1 MPVLAGLVALGGCAE
16 PATAHRPGDAPN
28 DESLPGDAAG
38 DANLDDIPRF
48 SMTFYIDLDAIK
60 RISRF
65 RSGIGHDFADSA
77 ETCRSMKHYFC
88 PRGCMAPLPHAVP
101 WTSLVLRAPVTGRV
115 TRLDVEQTYGT
126 QVHIEPAGF
135 PTWDIRVFHV
145 TPVDGLAVGTWSQPA
160 IRSARMPARTR
171 CLTSRSSSSGP
182 MGSAWSPTSTRSRM
196 LRAPLWSRAG
206 WPRPMICSSRQ
217 RTAMQDAAR
226 LSRRGVRGHRDDPE
240 LGGPA
245 VAIHV
250 AAPAPPMWRSETNV
264 TTALQGRETRVCGA
278 GPPQVQSR
286 KAAVRGARAAPE
298 RPACGGPRAP
308 ETRARRHC
316 SRRCRLARRSP

>member
-48 SMTFYIDLDAIK
+48 SMTFYIDLDAIE

-65 RSGIGHDFADSA
+65 RSGMRHDFADSA

-145 TPVDGLAVGTWSQPA
+145 TPVDGLAVGSLVAAGDPIGTHASENTMSDIA
-160 IRSARMPARTR
+160 IQQFRPDGFRLVSYIDTLADAPRAALVARGVASPDDLLISAADRDA
-171 CLTSRSSSSGP
+171 
-182 MGSAWSPTSTRSRM
+182 
-196 LRAPLWSRAG
+196 APLA
-206 WPRPMICSSRQ
+206 C
-217 RTAMQDAAR
+217 
-226 LSRRGVRGHRDDPE
+226 
-240 LGGPA
+240 
-245 VAIHV
+245 
-250 AAPAPPMWRSETNV
+250 
-264 TTALQGRETRVCGA
+264 QGEVFADIGTIPNWVVL
-278 GPPQVQSR
+278 P
-286 KAAVRGARAAPE
+286 
-298 RPACGGPRAP
+298 
-308 ETRARRHC
+308 
-316 SRRCRLARRSP
+316 